1 MIKEAYSLSVDFSD
15 FLCLLH
21 CLVCMGICFNMG
33 KLKTFDVS
41 GKVSF
46 DSYPYNFSLS
56 NFEIF
61 SPLIDFMKREA
72 ICLPFSAYLLS
83 DH

>member
-15 FLCLLH
+15 FLCLIH

-46 DSYPYNFSLS
+46 DSYPLYFPSL
-56 NFEIF
+56 I
-61 SPLIDFMKREA
+61 LK
-72 ICLPFSAYLLS
+72 YLLL
-83 DH
+83 

>member
-1 MIKEAYSLSVDFSD
+1 MFQEKFPLTPTPI
-15 FLCLLH
+15 
-21 CLVCMGICFNMG
+21 
-33 KLKTFDVS
+33 
-41 GKVSF
+41 
-46 DSYPYNFSLS
+46 FSLS

-83 DH
+83 GH

>member
-15 FLCLLH
+15 FLCLIH

-46 DSYPYNFSLS
+46 DSYPLYFPSL
-56 NFEIF
+56 I
-61 SPLIDFMKREA
+61 LKYLLHFMKTFA
-72 ICLPFSAYLLS
+72 YHPLLICCQATSPMN
-83 DH
+83 